1 MASLGKYDECPDC
14 DILAPGGTRGG
25 KIPKRLS
32 EIKLSPGVRQG
43 HGVRKCFLGRL
54 SPVCPA
60 GSDYDEPAPGRSQEV
75 RMRSALRAVAF
86 IVSLLLLLPVAA
98 RAQANPDWHRA
109 IPGFKVAG
117 NLYYVGTADLAAYL
131 IATPQGNIL
140 INGNFKED
148 VPAIRKSIEGLGFK
162 YADTKILL
170 ISHAHGD
177 HDEGIGLIKADTG
190 ARLMVMEGDVA
201 AVESTAPG
209 RPGAKVDR
217 ILRDRDTVELGG
229 STLTARLT
237 PGHTP
242 GCTTWT
248 MQVAEGGRTLNA
260 VIIGSP
266 NVNAGVAL
274 VNNPGYPQIASDY
287 VRTFALLKTMPVDLF
302 LGAHGAYFNL
312 KDKLPKLGAAVNPF
326 IDPAG
331 YQAYVGERDQAFGAE
346 LAKQRTAARIGDAVG
361 FDIEWNHVALSVPNL
376 AESIAWYER
385 MLGFKGTVRPS
396 QPGARQLVADLRR
409 GNITIELFQVTDA
422 APLPESRKN
431 PSEDFRTH
439 GVKHFGFEVKNLPA
453 VLAELKAKGV
463 KMAFE
468 MRVTPT
474 EDFAFISD
482 NAGNAIELIEHK
494 TK

>member
-1 MASLGKYDECPDC
+1 
-14 DILAPGGTRGG
+14 
-25 KIPKRLS
+25 
-32 EIKLSPGVRQG
+32 
-43 HGVRKCFLGRL
+43 
-54 SPVCPA
+54 
-60 GSDYDEPAPGRSQEV
+60 
-75 RMRSALRAVAF
+75 MRSALQAVVF
-86 IVSLLLLLPVAA
+86 LVSSIVLLPVAA
-98 RAQANPDWHRA
+98 HAQANPDWHRA
-109 IPGFKVAG
+109 IPGFKIAG

-140 INGNFKED
+140 INGNFKQD

-177 HDEGIGLIKADTG
+177 HDEGIGLIKSDTG
-190 ARLMVMEGDVA
+190 ARLMVMDADVA

-217 ILRDRDTVELGG
+217 ILHDRDTVDLGG

-242 GCTTWT
+242 GCTTWM
-248 MQVAEGGRTLNA
+248 MQVAESGRTLNA
-260 VIIGSP
+260 VIVGSP
-266 NVNAGVAL
+266 NVNAGYVL
-274 VNNPGYPQIASDY
+274 VNNRSYPQIASDY
-287 VRTFALLKTMPVDLF
+287 VKTFALLKTTPADLF

-312 KDKLPKLGAAVNPF
+312 KDKLPRMGGAVNPF

-331 YQAYVGERDQAFGAE
+331 YRAYVAEREQAFEKE
-346 LAKQRTAARIGDAVG
+346 LAKQTAEARTGDAVG
-361 FDIEWNHVALSVPNL
+361 FDIEWNHVALSVPNI
-376 AESIAWYER
+376 AESIAWYEK
-385 MLGFKGTVRPS
+385 MLGFKGTVRPG
-396 QPGARQLVADLRR
+396 QPGARQQVADLRR

-463 KMAFE
+463 KMAFDL
-468 MRVTPT
+468 RVTPT

-494 TK
+494 TQSR

>member
-1 MASLGKYDECPDC
+1 
-14 DILAPGGTRGG
+14 
-25 KIPKRLS
+25 
-32 EIKLSPGVRQG
+32 
-43 HGVRKCFLGRL
+43 
-54 SPVCPA
+54 
-60 GSDYDEPAPGRSQEV
+60 
-75 RMRSALRAVAF
+75 MRAALRTVVL
-86 IVSLLLLLPVAA
+86 IVSSLILLSAAA

-109 IPGFKVAG
+109 IPGFKIAG
-117 NLYYVGTADLAAYL
+117 NLYYVGTADLAVYL
-131 IATPQGNIL
+131 VATPQGNIL
-140 INGNFKED
+140 INGNFTED
-148 VPAIRKSIEGLGFK
+148 VPAIRRSIEGLGFK
-162 YADTKILL
+162 YADTRILL

-177 HDEGIGLIKADTG
+177 HDEGIGLLKSQTG
-190 ARLMVMEGDVA
+190 ARLMVMDADVA

-217 ILRDRDTVELGG
+217 VLHDRDTVELGG

-248 MQVAEGGRTLNA
+248 MPVAEGGRTLNA

-266 NVNAGVAL
+266 NVNAGYVL
-274 VNNPGYPQIASDY
+274 VNNPSYPQIAADY
-287 VRTFALLKTMPVDLF
+287 VRTFAILKTTPADLF

-312 KDKLPKLGAAVNPF
+312 KDKLPKMGGAVNPF

-331 YQAYVGERDQAFGAE
+331 YRAYVAEREQAFEKE
-346 LAKQRTAARIGDAVG
+346 LTKQRTEARIGDAVG
-361 FDIEWNHVALSVPNL
+361 FGLEWNHVALSVPNI
-376 AESIAWYER
+376 AESIAWYEK
-385 MLGFKGTVRPS
+385 MLGFKGTVRPG
-396 QPGARQLVADLRR
+396 QPGARQQVADLRR
-409 GNITIELFQVTDA
+409 GNITIELFQLADA
-422 APLPESRKN
+422 APLPEARKN

-468 MRVTPT
+468 MRVTPA

-494 TK
+494 TR

>member
-1 MASLGKYDECPDC
+1 MMSP
-14 DILAPGGTRGG
+14 
-25 KIPKRLS
+25 LS
-32 EIKLSPGVRQG
+32 VK
-43 HGVRKCFLGRL
+43 
-54 SPVCPA
+54 
-60 GSDYDEPAPGRSQEV
+60 SQEV
-75 RMRSALRAVAF
+75 RMRSALQAVVF
-86 IVSLLLLLPVAA
+86 LVSSIVLLPVAA

-109 IPGFKVAG
+109 IPGFKIAG

-140 INGNFKED
+140 INGNFKQD

-177 HDEGIGLIKADTG
+177 HDEGIGLIKSDTG
-190 ARLMVMEGDVA
+190 ARLMVMDADVA

-217 ILRDRDTVELGG
+217 ILHDRDTVDLGG

-242 GCTTWT
+242 GCTTWM
-248 MQVAEGGRTLNA
+248 MQVAESGRTLNA
-260 VIIGSP
+260 VIVGSP
-266 NVNAGVAL
+266 NVNAGYVL
-274 VNNPGYPQIASDY
+274 VNNRSYPQIASDY
-287 VRTFALLKTMPVDLF
+287 VKTFALLKTTPADLF

-312 KDKLPKLGAAVNPF
+312 KDKLPRMGGAVNPF

-331 YQAYVGERDQAFGAE
+331 YRAYVAEREQAFEKE
-346 LAKQRTAARIGDAVG
+346 LAKQTAEARTGDAVG
-361 FDIEWNHVALSVPNL
+361 FDIEWNHVALSVPNI
-376 AESIAWYER
+376 AESIAWYEK
-385 MLGFKGTVRPS
+385 MLGFKGTVRPG
-396 QPGARQLVADLRR
+396 QPGARQQVADLRR

-439 GVKHFGFEVKNLPA
+439 GVKHFGFEVRNLPA

-474 EDFAFISD
+474 ESFAFISD

-494 TK
+494 TQ

>member
-1 MASLGKYDECPDC
+1 
-14 DILAPGGTRGG
+14 
-25 KIPKRLS
+25 
-32 EIKLSPGVRQG
+32 
-43 HGVRKCFLGRL
+43 
-54 SPVCPA
+54 
-60 GSDYDEPAPGRSQEV
+60 
-75 RMRSALRAVAF
+75 MRAALRAVVF
-86 IVSLLLLLPVAA
+86 LVSSLVLVPVGA

-109 IPGFKVAG
+109 IPGFKIAG
-117 NLYYVGTADLAAYL
+117 NLYYVGTADLAVYL
-131 IATPQGNIL
+131 VATPQGNIL

-148 VPAIRKSIEGLGFK
+148 VPAVRKSIEGLGFK

-177 HDEGIGLIKADTG
+177 HDEGIGQIKSDTG
-190 ARLMVMEGDVA
+190 ARLMVMDADVA

-209 RPGAKVDR
+209 RPAAKVDR
-217 ILRDRDTVELGG
+217 ILHDRDTVELGG

-248 MQVAEGGRTLNA
+248 MQVADGGRMLNA

-266 NVNAGVAL
+266 NVNAGYVLA
-274 VNNPGYPQIASDY
+274 NNKNYPRIAADY
-287 VRTFALLKTMPVDLF
+287 VRTFALLKTTPADLF

-312 KDKLPKLGAAVNPF
+312 KDKLPKMGGAVNPF

-331 YQAYVGERDQAFGAE
+331 YRAYIAEREQAFEKELQKQTAE
-346 LAKQRTAARIGDAVG
+346 ARTGDTVG
-361 FDIEWNHVALSVPNL
+361 FDLAWNHVALSVPNI
-376 AESIAWYER
+376 AETMAWYEK
-385 MLGFKGTVRPS
+385 MLGFKGTVRPG
-396 QPGARQLVADLRR
+396 QPGARQQVADLRR
-409 GNITIELFQVTDA
+409 GNITIELFQLADA

-463 KMAFE
+463 KMAFDL
-468 MRVTPT
+468 RVTPT

-482 NAGNAIELIEHK
+482 NSGNAIELIEHK
-494 TK
+494 TR

>member
-1 MASLGKYDECPDC
+1 MMSP
-14 DILAPGGTRGG
+14 
-25 KIPKRLS
+25 LS
-32 EIKLSPGVRQG
+32 VK
-43 HGVRKCFLGRL
+43 
-54 SPVCPA
+54 
-60 GSDYDEPAPGRSQEV
+60 SQEV
-75 RMRSALRAVAF
+75 RVRYALQAVVF
-86 IVSLLLLLPVAA
+86 LVSSIVLLPVAA
-98 RAQANPDWHRA
+98 GAQANPDWHRA
-109 IPGFKVAG
+109 IPGFKIAG

-140 INGNFKED
+140 INGNFKQD

-177 HDEGIGLIKADTG
+177 HDEGIGLIKSDTG
-190 ARLMVMEGDVA
+190 ARLMVMDADVA
-201 AVESTAPG
+201 AVESAAPG

-217 ILRDRDTVELGG
+217 ILHDRDTVDLGG

-248 MQVAEGGRTLNA
+248 MQVAESGRTLNA
-260 VIIGSP
+260 VIVGSP
-266 NVNAGVAL
+266 NVNAGYVL
-274 VNNPGYPQIASDY
+274 VNNRSYPQIASDY
-287 VRTFALLKTMPVDLF
+287 VKTFALLKTTPADLF

-312 KDKLPKLGAAVNPF
+312 KDKLPRMGGAVNPF

-331 YQAYVGERDQAFGAE
+331 YRAYVAEREQAFEKE
-346 LAKQRTAARIGDAVG
+346 LAKQTAEARTGDAVG
-361 FDIEWNHVALSVPNL
+361 FDIEWNHVALSVPNI
-376 AESIAWYER
+376 AESIAWYEK
-385 MLGFKGTVRPS
+385 MLGFKGTVRPG
-396 QPGARQLVADLRR
+396 QPGARQQVADLRR

-463 KMAFE
+463 KMAFD

-494 TK
+494 TQ

>member
-1 MASLGKYDECPDC
+1 MRAVFRAAALLVSLG
-14 DILAPGGTRGG
+14 IVLLVLLPG
-25 KIPKRLS
+25 
-32 EIKLSPGVRQG
+32 
-43 HGVRKCFLGRL
+43 
-54 SPVCPA
+54 
-60 GSDYDEPAPGRSQEV
+60 
-75 RMRSALRAVAF
+75 
-86 IVSLLLLLPVAA
+86 LLPVPA
-98 RAQANPDWHRA
+98 RAQANPDWHRG
-109 IPGFKVAG
+109 IPGFRIAG

-162 YADTKILL
+162 YTDTKIIL

-177 HDEGIGLIKADTG
+177 HDEGVGVIKSDTG
-190 ARLMVMEGDVA
+190 AKLMVMDADVA
-201 AVESTAPG
+201 EVEKTAAG

-217 ILRDRDTVELGG
+217 VLHDRDTVELGG
-229 STLTARLT
+229 ATLTARLT

-248 MQVAEGGRTLNA
+248 MPVADGGRTLNA

-266 NVNAGVAL
+266 NVNAGYIL
-274 VNNPGYPQIASDY
+274 VNNRSYPQIAGDY
-287 VRTFALLKTMPVDLF
+287 VKTFALLKTLPVDLF

-312 KDKLPKLGAAVNPF
+312 KAKLPKMSAGGPNVF

-331 YQAYVGERDQAFGAE
+331 YKAYVAEREQAFEKE
-346 LAKQRTAARIGDAVG
+346 LATQTAKAHAGDAVG
-361 FDIEWNHVALSVPNL
+361 FEVAWDHVALSVPNL
-376 AESIAWYER
+376 GESIAWYEK
-385 MLGFKGTVRPS
+385 MLGFKEVRRGG
-396 QPGARQLVADLRR
+396 QPTGQQTAAIRR
-409 GNITIELFQVTDA
+409 GNITIELFQLPNA
-422 APLPESRKN
+422 APLPESRRN

-463 KMAFE
+463 KMAFDL
-468 MRVTPT
+468 RDNPGTA
-474 EDFAFISD
+474 FAFISD

-494 TK
+494 ASR